1 MYNVCIN
8 LRFESGKDVRFYM
21 YNDMYSSHLF
31 VDLNILRDNA
41 RSIMADLGPEVEM
54 MPVLKDDAYGL
65 GLLPVARALASLP
78 GIRTFALAQVSECAR
93 LREAG
98 IRQDLLI
105 IGGIPGAHVKHAVAC
120 SAMLTVG
127 RLGLVPQIAQE
138 ARNQGKTAR
147 VHIKIETGL
156 NRIGLKPGEELA
168 ALIAELKA
176 EADAVQV
183 DGAFSHFSD
192 IKCLGLDDSSKKQLA
207 LFREGLQQLEAAGIS
222 PRLRHMCQSAASEWM
237 PEARFNAARIGRRL
251 YMDHQDHPHAPGTP
265 GAVRE
270 LASWRATITNL
281 RALQAGDTLGYGGHF
296 HLDAPRT
303 IATVCVGYGDGLNI
317 QLAESYAP
325 VLVNGKQGRLMH
337 TCMDQ
342 CFVDV
347 TGIDC
352 QVDDA
357 VTFFGYSPEGV
368 LLPSQE
374 VARPIGCEGVSLTA
388 NLFPRVQR
396 VYIGEEE

>member
-1 MYNVCIN
+1 MNGIERET
-8 LRFESGKDVRFYM
+8 LLPM

-31 VDLNILRDNA
+31 VDLGILRENA
-41 RSIMADLGPEVEM
+41 RSIMADLGDGVEM
-54 MPVLKDDAYGL
+54 IPVLKDDAYGL
-65 GLLPVARALASLP
+65 GLLPVARTLAALP
-78 GIRTFALAQVSECAR
+78 GVRTFTLAQVSECVR

-98 IRQDLLI
+98 IGQDLLI
-105 IGGIPGAHVKHAVAC
+105 IGGIPGAHVRHAVAC
-120 SAMLTVG
+120 DAVMTVG
-127 RLGLVPQIAQE
+127 RLGLVPQIARE
-138 ARNQGKTAR
+138 AQRQGKQAR

-176 EADAVQV
+176 AEAVVAV

-192 IKCLGLDDSSKKQLA
+192 IKCVGLDDSSREQLA
-207 LFREGLQQLEAAGIS
+207 RFKEGLAQLAAAGIR
-222 PRLRHMCQSAASEWM
+222 PRLQHMCQSAASEWM

-251 YMDHQDHPHAPGTP
+251 YMDHQDHPHVPGTV

-281 RALQAGDTLGYGGHF
+281 RQLEAGATLGYGGQF

-303 IATVCVGYGDGLNI
+303 IATVSVGYGDGLNI

-325 VLVNGKQGRLMH
+325 VLVNGQQGRLMH

-352 QVDDA
+352 AVDDT
-357 VTFFGYSPEGV
+357 VTFFGYSPEGL

-374 VARPIGCEGVSLTA
+374 VAKPIGCEGVSLTA
-388 NLFPRVQR
+388 GLFPRVQR
-396 VYIGEEE
+396 VYLGEES

>member
-1 MYNVCIN
+1 
-8 LRFESGKDVRFYM
+8 M

-31 VDLNILRDNA
+31 VDLDILRDNA
-41 RSIMADLGPEVEM
+41 RSIMADLGNGVEM

-65 GLLPVARALASLP
+65 GLIPVAKALAALP
-78 GIRTFALAQVSECAR
+78 GIRTFAVAQVSECVR

-98 IRQDLLI
+98 IHQDVLI
-105 IGGIPGAHVKHAVAC
+105 IGGIPGAHVKHAVA
-120 SAMLTVG
+120 SGAVMTVG
-127 RLGLVPQIAQE
+127 RLGLVPQIARA
-138 ARNQGKTAR
+138 ARERGTVAR

-156 NRIGLKPGEELA
+156 NRIGLKPGAELA
-168 ALIAELKA
+168 ALIRELRVA
-176 EADAVQV
+176 ADAVRV

-192 IKCLGLDDSSKKQLA
+192 IKCLGLDDSSKRQLA
-207 LFREGLQQLEAAGIS
+207 LFREGLRQLKDAGIE
-222 PRLRHMCQSAASEWM
+222 PRLQHMCQSAASEWM

-251 YMDHQDHPHAPGTP
+251 YMDHQDHPHAPGTV

-281 RALQAGDTLGYGGHF
+281 RSLEAGATLGYGGLF

-303 IATVCVGYGDGLNI
+303 IATVSIGYGDGLNI
-317 QLAESYAP
+317 QLAESFAP
-325 VLVNGKQGRLMH
+325 VLVNGRRGRLMH

-352 QVDDA
+352 AVDDV
-357 VTFFGYSPEGV
+357 VTFFGYSPEGQ
-368 LLPSQE
+368 LLPAQE
-374 VARPIGCEGVSLTA
+374 VSRPIGCEGVSLTA

-396 VYIGEEE
+396 VYIGEEA